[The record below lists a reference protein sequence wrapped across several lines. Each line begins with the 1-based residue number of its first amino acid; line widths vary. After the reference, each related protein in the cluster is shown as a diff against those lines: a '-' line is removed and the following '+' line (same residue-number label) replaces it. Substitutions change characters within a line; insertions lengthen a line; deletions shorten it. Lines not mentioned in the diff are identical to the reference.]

1 MKFPVLAVAAALLAV
16 AAPGAERWRLR
27 YFYDTAEN
35 VEFNIV
41 DIAFSSPQRGM
52 AVGALSGSGRK
63 DRPYAVATADG
74 GETWAPVRLP
84 DFPITLFFLN
94 DKAGWLA
101 GHDNIWYTADFGG
114 TWRKLGRA
122 PGTLRVHFRD
132 EQRGWAIGTK
142 KAVRETSDGGATW
155 KDVAAAAQP
164 KASPENTVYGAVA
177 FANPDAGMIAGWSR
191 PPRRGDRSEVPDWVD
206 PESARREWPGLTIML
221 ETKDGG
227 AHWNVAETSMFGQI
241 TSVSLAPDGRGLGL
255 VEFFEKFDYPSE
267 VYRIEWRTGRTTR
280 VFRRK
285 DRAVTDVL
293 LQPDG
298 PAYLAAIEPP
308 GTLLHSPIPGKLK
321 ILKSGN
327 LDLWEEM
334 PVDYRAIARR
344 ATLAA
349 AGPRMWVA
357 TDTGMILQLGSE

>member
-1 MKFPVLAVAAALLAV
+1 MRYSLLAVGALLLAV
-16 AAPGAERWRLR
+16 AAPAAERWRIR
-27 YFYDTAEN
+27 YFYDTPEDAT
-35 VEFNIV
+35 FNIF
-41 DIAFSSPQRGM
+41 DIAFSSPERGM
-52 AVGALSGSGRK
+52 AVGSLSSSSRREK
-63 DRPYAVATADG
+63 PYAVATADG
-74 GETWAPVRLP
+74 GATWTPVRLP
-84 DFPITLFFLN
+84 DFPISLFFLN

-101 GHDNIWYTADFGG
+101 GRDNIWYTADFGES
-114 TWRKLGRA
+114 WKKLGRA

-132 EQRGWAIGTK
+132 EQRGWALGTK

-155 KDVAAAAQP
+155 RDVAAAAQP
-164 KASPENTVYGAVA
+164 EANPENTVYAAVA

-191 PPRRGDRSEVPDWVD
+191 PPRRGVRAEVPDWVD
-206 PESARREWPGLTIML
+206 PETVRREWPGLSIML

-227 AHWNVAETSMFGQI
+227 SHWTVGQTSMFGQV
-241 TSVSLAPDGRGLGL
+241 TNLSLAPDGRGLGL
-255 VEFFEKFDYPSE
+255 IEFFEKFDYPSE
-267 VYRIEWRTGRTTR
+267 VYRIEWRTGKTAR

-293 LQPDG
+293 LLPEG

-308 GTLLHSPIPGKLK
+308 GTMLHSPIPGKLK

-334 PVDYRAIARR
+334 PVDYRAVARR

-349 AGPRMWVA
+349 AGSRMWAA
-357 TDTGMILQLGSE
+357 TDTGMILELVSE

>member
-1 MKFPVLAVAAALLAV
+1 
-16 AAPGAERWRLR
+16 
-27 YFYDTAEN
+27 
-35 VEFNIV
+35 
-41 DIAFSSPQRGM
+41 
-52 AVGALSGSGRK
+52 
-63 DRPYAVATADG
+63 
-74 GETWAPVRLP
+74 
-84 DFPITLFFLN
+84 
-94 DKAGWLA
+94 
-101 GHDNIWYTADFGG
+101 
-114 TWRKLGRA
+114 
-122 PGTLRVHFRD
+122 
-132 EQRGWAIGTK
+132 
-142 KAVRETSDGGATW
+142 
-155 KDVAAAAQP
+155 
-164 KASPENTVYGAVA
+164 
-177 FANPDAGMIAGWSR
+177 
-191 PPRRGDRSEVPDWVD
+191 
-206 PESARREWPGLTIML
+206 ML

-255 VEFFEKFDYPSE
+255 VEFFERFDYPSE

-285 DRAVTDVL
+285 DRAVTDLL